1 MVRGHGERRGRDGK
15 EEGGWEEEMGDVRL
29 VAYEALL
36 SFVNQ
41 LRYLSS
47 IQGIH
52 VSYFWL

>member
-1 MVRGHGERRGRDGK
+1 VEGREWDGK
-15 EEGGWEEEMGDVRL
+15 GGKEGGDGGGEEEMGDLRL